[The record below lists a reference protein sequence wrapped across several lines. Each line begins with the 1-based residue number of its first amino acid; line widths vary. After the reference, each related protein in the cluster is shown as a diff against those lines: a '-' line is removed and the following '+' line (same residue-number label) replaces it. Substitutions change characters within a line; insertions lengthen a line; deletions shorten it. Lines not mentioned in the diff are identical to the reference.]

1 MTKTT
6 NTGSYQQ
13 EDATTHINHNSTAQH
28 FGGTNN
34 QMCVLL
40 IHTTRRHVTAICGDI

>member
-13 EDATTHINHNSTAQH
+13 EVTTHINNNSMAQH
-28 FGGTNN
+28 FGETNN
-34 QMCVLL
+34 QTCVLL
-40 IHTTRRHVTAICGDI
+40 IHTTRQQVTAICGDI

>member
-1 MTKTT
+1 MTKTM

-13 EDATTHINHNSTAQH
+13 EDATTHINSNTMTQH

-34 QMCVLL
+34 QTCVLL
-40 IHTTRRHVTAICGDI
+40 IHTTRQQVTGICGDI